1 MPDQEKRVA
10 WVELFFD
17 LVFVVA
23 VTQVSGLLH
32 ADHSWSG
39 VARAV
44 VVFIPIYWAWVGMT
58 MHANLHDV
66 DQTSTRLGVFTVGLC
81 GLFMAVALPGVYG
94 SRGLLFGASY
104 WAARLVLYALMRRS
118 YRGVGFNPFT
128 AAAFV
133 TGPLLALGGL
143 ADGGV
148 RVALWAIA
156 AGVDLFVPYL
166 ARRRMSGIAYE
177 PSHLP
182 ERFGL
187 FLIIALGESV
197 AETGVVAGRLP
208 LTPARLAA
216 VAVAFALACA
226 LWWVYFVFAAGAIRY
241 AVRTA
246 EVAMEVIRP
255 VLPYGHLGFIG
266 GIIAIAAGTGEV
278 IEHPLDHLHTDV
290 AALLFGGTALYL
302 ATFGYTRWRMFHT
315 LSTARLGAAASC
327 LALLSLAGQVPAL
340 AAIAT
345 LTAVLVALNGW
356 EAQTVPAPELLSG
369 ISEHPNAERRSA

>member
-1 MPDQEKRVA
+1 MSDQEKRVA

-23 VTQVSGLLH
+23 VTQVSSLLH
-32 ADHSWSG
+32 TDHSWSG
-39 VARAV
+39 AARAL

-66 DQTSTRLGVFTVGLC
+66 DRTRARLAVFAVGLC
-81 GLFMAVALPGVYG
+81 GLFMALALPEAYR
-94 SRGLLFGASY
+94 SRGLLFGVSY
-104 WAARLVLYALMRRS
+104 WAARLLLYALMRRS

-128 AAAFV
+128 VAAFV

-143 ADGGV
+143 TDGRV
-148 RVALWAIA
+148 RVALWALA
-156 AGVDLFVPYL
+156 AGVDLFVPVL
-166 ARRRMSGIAYE
+166 ARRRMTRIAYE

-197 AETGVVAGRLP
+197 AETGVVAGRQPATL
-208 LTPARLAA
+208 ARLAA
-216 VAVAFALACA
+216 VAAAFALACA

-246 EVAMEVIRP
+246 EVAIDVIRP

-266 GIIAIAAGTGEV
+266 GIIAIAAATGEV
-278 IEHPLDHLHTDV
+278 IMNPLAHPHTDT
-290 AALLFGGTALYL
+290 AALLFGGAALYL
-302 ATFGYTRWRMFHT
+302 ATFGYTRWRMFRT
-315 LSTARLGAAASC
+315 VSTARLSAAALC
-327 LALLSLAGQVPAL
+327 LAALPLTGQIPAL
-340 AAIAT
+340 AAMTA
-345 LTAVLVALNGW
+345 LTVVVVALNVW
-356 EAQTVPAPELLSG
+356 EARTVPRQEPLSG
-369 ISEHPNAERRSA
+369 IPQM

>member
-1 MPDQEKRVA
+1 MADIPVPEQDKRVS

-23 VTQVSGLLH
+23 VTQVTGLLH

-39 VARAV
+39 AAQALI
-44 VVFIPIYWAWVGMT
+44 VFIPIYWAWVGMT

-66 DQTSTRLGVFTVGLC
+66 DQTGTRLGVFTVGLC
-81 GLFMAVALPGVYG
+81 GLFMAMALPDAYG

-104 WAARLVLYALMRRS
+104 WAARLVLYALMRPS
-118 YRGVGFNPFT
+118 YRSVGFNPFT

-133 TGPLLALGGL
+133 TGPLLTLGGL
-143 ADGGV
+143 THGTTRIV
-148 RVALWAIA
+148 LWALA
-156 AGVDLFVPYL
+156 ASVDLFVPFL
-166 ARRRMSGIAYE
+166 ARRRMTHIAYD

-187 FLIIALGESV
+187 FLLIALGESV
-197 AETGVVAGRLP
+197 AEIGVVAGRHP
-208 LTPARLAA
+208 VTPARLAA

-226 LWWVYFVFAAGAIRY
+226 LWWVYFVFAADAIRY

-246 EVAMEVIRP
+246 EIAIEVIRP
-255 VLPYGHLGFIG
+255 VLPYGHLAFIG
-266 GIIAIAAGTGEV
+266 GIIAIAAATGEV
-278 IEHPLDHLHTDV
+278 IVHPLAHLHTDV

-315 LSTARLGAAASC
+315 LSTARLSAAVLC
-327 LALLSLAGQVPAL
+327 LALLPLAGLAPAL
-340 AAIAT
+340 VAMAT
-345 LTAVLVALNGW
+345 LAAVLVALNVW
-356 EAQTVPAPELLSG
+356 EAQVVQPVRTVQ
-369 ISEHPNAERRSA
+369 

>member
-23 VTQVSGLLH
+23 LTQVSSLLH
-32 ADHSWSG
+32 ADHSWPG
-39 VARAV
+39 AARAL

-66 DQTSTRLGVFTVGLC
+66 DRTRARLGAFAVGLC
-81 GLFMAVALPGVYG
+81 GLFMALALPEAYE

-104 WAARLVLYALMRRS
+104 WAARLVLYALMWRS

-133 TGPLLALGGL
+133 TGPLLTLGGL

-148 RVALWAIA
+148 RMALWALA
-156 AGVDLFVPYL
+156 AGVDLSVPFL
-166 ARRRMSGIAYE
+166 ARRRMARIAYE

-197 AETGVVAGRLP
+197 AETGVVAGHQP

-216 VAVAFALACA
+216 VAVAFALTCA
-226 LWWVYFVFAAGAIRY
+226 LWWVYFAFAAGAIRY
-241 AVRTA
+241 ALRTA
-246 EVAMEVIRP
+246 EVAIEVIRP
-255 VLPYGHLGFIG
+255 VLPYGHLAFVG
-266 GIIAIAAGTGEV
+266 GVIAIAAATGEV
-278 IEHPLDHLHTDV
+278 ITHPLAHLHTDV
-290 AALLFGGTALYL
+290 AALLFGGAALYL
-302 ATFGYTRWRMFHT
+302 ATFGYTRWRMFRT
-315 LSTARLGAAASC
+315 VSTARLSAAALC
-327 LALLSLAGQVPAL
+327 LAVVPLAGRVPAL
-340 AAIAT
+340 AAMAA
-345 LTAVLVALNGW
+345 LAAVLVALNVW
-356 EAQTVPAPELLSG
+356 EARTVQRVEA
-369 ISEHPNAERRSA
+369 AA

>member
-1 MPDQEKRVA
+1 VPDQEKRVT

-23 VTQVSGLLH
+23 ITQVSSLLH
-32 ADHSWSG
+32 TDHSWSG
-39 VARAV
+39 VSRAV
-44 VVFIPIYWAWVGMT
+44 VVFIPIYWAWVGMS

-66 DQTSTRLGVFTVGLC
+66 DQTRARLGVFAVGLC
-81 GLFMAVALPGVYG
+81 GLFMALALPAAYE

-104 WAARLVLYALMRRS
+104 WAARLLLYALMWSS

-133 TGPLLALGGL
+133 TGPLLTLGGL
-143 ADGGV
+143 ADGNV
-148 RVALWAIA
+148 RTALWALA
-156 AGVDLFVPYL
+156 AGVDLLVPFL
-166 ARRRMSGIAYE
+166 ARRRMAGIAYE

-197 AETGVVAGRLP
+197 AEACNVAAEQP
-208 LTPARLAA
+208 ATPARLAA

-241 AVRTA
+241 ALRTA

-266 GIIAIAAGTGEV
+266 GIIAVAAATGEV
-278 IEHPLDHLHTDV
+278 ILHPLDHPHTGTT
-290 AALLFGGTALYL
+290 ALLFGGTALYL
-302 ATFGYTRWRMFHT
+302 ATFGYTRWQMFRT
-315 LSTARLGAAASC
+315 VSTTRLSTAALC
-327 LALLSLAGQVPAL
+327 LALLPLATRIPAL
-340 AAIAT
+340 AAMAA
-345 LTAVLVALNGW
+345 LTVVLVALNMW
-356 EAQTVPAPELLSG
+356 EARIAHRYEDPERDF
-369 ISEHPNAERRSA
+369 PYTNVERRPA

>member
-1 MPDQEKRVA
+1 MPEQEKRVT

-32 ADHSWSG
+32 DDHSWSG
-39 VARAV
+39 AVRAL
-44 VVFIPIYWAWVGMT
+44 VVFIPIYWAWVGTT

-66 DQTSTRLGVFTVGLC
+66 DRTRARLGVFAVGLC
-81 GLFMAVALPGVYG
+81 GLFMALALPEAYE
-94 SRGLLFGASY
+94 SHGLLFGASY
-104 WAARLVLYALMRRS
+104 WAARLLLFALMRRS

-133 TGPLLALGGL
+133 TGPLLTIGGL
-143 ADGGV
+143 TQGNV
-148 RVALWAIA
+148 RVMLWALA
-156 AGVDLFVPYL
+156 AAVDLLVPFL
-166 ARRRMSGIAYE
+166 ARRRMARIAYE

-187 FLIIALGESV
+187 FVIIALGESV
-197 AETGVVAGRLP
+197 AEACKVAAEQP
-208 LTPARLAA
+208 VTPARLAA
-216 VAVAFALACA
+216 VTVAFAMACA

-241 AVRTA
+241 ALRTA

-266 GIIAIAAGTGEV
+266 GVIAVAAATGEV
-278 IEHPLDHLHTDV
+278 ILHPAGHLHTDT

-302 ATFGYTRWRMFHT
+302 ATFGFTRWQMFHT
-315 LSTARLGAAASC
+315 VSTTRLSTAAGC
-327 LALLSLAGQVPAL
+327 LILLPLATYVPAL
-340 AAIAT
+340 AAMAA
-345 LTAVLVALNGW
+345 LAVVLVGLNIW
-356 EAQTVPAPELLSG
+356 EARIAHRYEDPERDF
-369 ISEHPNAERRSA
+369 PYTNVERPTA